1 MLRKRRRLGR
11 RSEEEKILED
21 SNGIYARRISLLSY
35 RALYIQDE
43 AFRNCFKTHKKVL
56 RARAI
61 KIMLDDWR
69 RSSFPSSPSHSLF
82 VCNFPAIIFPVHS
95 FGIFWINRNLS
106 SASLFIFHFSGGK
119 QPEIS

>member
-21 SNGIYARRISLLSY
+21 SNGIYAERISLLSY
-35 RALYIQDE
+35 GALYIQDE

-69 RSSFPSSPSHSLF
+69 GCSSSLHLHLTHSLF
-82 VCNFPAIIFPVHS
+82 AIFLQSS
-95 FGIFWINRNLS
+95 FSYIRSES
-106 SASLFIFHFSGGK
+106 SG
-119 QPEIS
+119 